1 MLQRLFTA
9 YAAGSIAALVAS
21 CALWVAGR
29 AELIAA
35 LDVSIAPSL
44 TWPWIARRLIWGGL
58 WALPYPLLLLGR
70 MSPTRRGV
78 LLSLAPSA
86 AQLFYFFPEAHLGTL
101 GSKLGTLT
109 PLVVVL
115 FNALWGWSL
124 GRVVQFVEGRP
135 G

>member
-58 WALPYPLLLLGR
+58 WSALPIARLVPATSQALPKPSYTQKKYSV
-70 MSPTRRGV
+70 MMKQI
-78 LLSLAPSA
+78 SL
-86 AQLFYFFPEAHLGTL
+86 
-101 GSKLGTLT
+101 
-109 PLVVVL
+109 
-115 FNALWGWSL
+115 
-124 GRVVQFVEGRP
+124 
-135 G
+135 